1 MDLVVNH
8 WQEHAPLANLR
19 KNVRLIVVPIVNP
32 WGFANQERENSNNV
46 DLNRNFDYYW
56 ENGTGTSPSKANYK
70 GKHPFSE
77 KESKT

>member
-32 WGFANQERENSNNV
+32 WDLQIKNV
-46 DLNRNFDYYW
+46 
-56 ENGTGTSPSKANYK
+56 
-70 GKHPFSE
+70 
-77 KESKT
+77 KTQIMSI